1 MRKMGGS
8 LELALSGALE
18 QIEWRVVRADF
29 DAACWLVAT
38 ALFVSAARYDARVD
52 RELVR
57 LRIGAALSELEWL
70 PLA

>member
-1 MRKMGGS
+1 MRGN
-8 LELALSGALE
+8 LELVLSGALE
-18 QIEWRVVRADF
+18 QIERRVARADF

-38 ALFVSAARYDARVD
+38 ALFASAARYDARVD

-57 LRIGAALSELEWL
+57 LRLSAALAELERL